1 MNQYSSS
8 GQGCSPD
15 QTFCPRSHI
24 LPLLLLLVIVS
35 VIYANSFSGTW
46 VFDDTQNIVNNPNVH
61 LKTLDWESVQES
73 FHGRKDYG
81 ISRPLSYLS
90 LGLNYY
96 FHGLDTWGYHLVNF
110 IIHCLTTLFV
120 YLFIYKTLHLPILD
134 NKYAERAGSIALLA
148 TVLWATSPMQVT
160 AVTYIV
166 QRMASMAAMFFV
178 MSMFFYLLGR
188 TSPRLGRRIIWFV
201 LCAASGVLAV
211 ASKENAALLPVVLY
225 VFDILLIQGVSRQNL
240 KRHVLIGAVPLLFLA
255 GMAFVFTDPLNIL
268 SGYANRDFTVIERL
282 LTQPRILILYLS
294 LLIYPMPGRFALIHE
309 VQISTSLF
317 SPWTTLPAIA
327 FWIAWI
333 GLGMYLA
340 KRRPLLSFCLLFFV
354 ITHAVESS
362 FIPLEL
368 IYEHRNYLPSM
379 AFFLLLGVGVIAFLR
394 DFCQKR
400 LLYGLASLV
409 LVVTIAGQGHTV
421 INRNALFEHPL
432 YLWAD
437 NAELAP
443 GLSRVHTNLGKTY
456 AGLGLHEK
464 AKEASLK
471 SIEVDRYHRPDLEA
485 VPYSNLGNHYL
496 RKNEPEKALGM
507 YKKALDI
514 EPGFWRAWPGM
525 TSALLRLGEVDQA
538 HKTAKALVDSWPEK
552 KQYRALYGLVLLKQG
567 ENEKAVQQAVKARD
581 FEGKPGLA
589 HKVLAEAFSRLGE
602 KDKALKYWQ
611 EYAKSRPK
619 DMEAWLAVVRLAHDL
634 GRDQAL
640 GRAAVQI
647 VSLKGER
654 TWDEVVDDLQ
664 RKEETNELVLG
675 DDPRNILPLVRLGV
689 EREVKGVTR

>member
-1 MNQYSSS
+1 MNQFSYP
-8 GQGCSPD
+8 GKGCSPD
-15 QTFCPRSHI
+15 QSLCPRSHV
-24 LPLLLLLVIVS
+24 LPLLLLVIILS
-35 VIYANSFSGTW
+35 VIYANSFGGSW
-46 VFDDTQNIVNNPNVH
+46 VFDDTQNIVQNSNLH
-61 LKTLDWESVQES
+61 LKTLDWESVQDT
-73 FHGRKDYG
+73 FHGRKDEG

-166 QRMASMAAMFFV
+166 QRMASMAAMFFII
-178 MSMFFYLLGR
+178 SMFFYLLGR
-188 TSPRLGRRIIWFV
+188 TSPKLGRRVVWFA
-201 LCAASGVLAV
+201 LCALSGVLAV
-211 ASKENAALLPVVLY
+211 ASKENAALLPVLLY
-225 VFDILLIQGVSRQNL
+225 LFDLLLIQGVSRANL
-240 KRHVLIGAVPLLFLA
+240 KRHLLIGAVPLLFLV
-255 GMAFVFTDPLNIL
+255 GMAFVFTEPFNIL
-268 SGYANRDFTVIERL
+268 SGYANRDFTVVERL
-282 LTQPRILILYLS
+282 LTQPRILIFYLS

-327 FWIAWI
+327 FWVAWI
-333 GLGMYLA
+333 GLGIYLA

-354 ITHAVESS
+354 ITHLVESS

-379 AFFLLLGVGVIAFLR
+379 ALFLLLGVGVVAFIR
-394 DFCQKR
+394 EFCQKR
-400 LLYGLASLV
+400 LLYVLTSLV

-437 NAELAP
+437 NAKLAP

-464 AKEASLK
+464 AKEASEK
-471 SIEVDRYHRPDLEA
+471 AIEVDRYHRPDLEA
-485 VPYSNLGNHYL
+485 VPYSNLGNYYL
-496 RKNEPEKALGM
+496 RKQEPEKALDL
-507 YKKALDI
+507 YKKALEI

-538 HKTAKALVDSWPEK
+538 RKTAQALVNAWPEK
-552 KQYRALYGLVLLKQG
+552 KTYQALYGLVLLKQG
-567 ENEKAVQQAVKARD
+567 TYEEAVQQAVKALE
-581 FEGKPGLA
+581 FGGEPGLA
-589 HKVLAEAFSRLGE
+589 HKVLGEAFYQLGRE
-602 KDKALKYWQ
+602 DKALKYWQ
-611 EYAKSRPK
+611 EYAQARPK

-634 GRDQAL
+634 GRDQVFR
-640 GRAAVQI
+640 RAAVQ
-647 VSLKGER
+647 VLSLKGER
-654 TWDEVVDDLQ
+654 TWEEVVADVE
-664 RKEETNELVLG
+664 RKDKTNELVLT
-675 DDPRNILPLVRLGV
+675 DDPRDILPLVRLGV
-689 EREVKGVTR
+689 EREVKR